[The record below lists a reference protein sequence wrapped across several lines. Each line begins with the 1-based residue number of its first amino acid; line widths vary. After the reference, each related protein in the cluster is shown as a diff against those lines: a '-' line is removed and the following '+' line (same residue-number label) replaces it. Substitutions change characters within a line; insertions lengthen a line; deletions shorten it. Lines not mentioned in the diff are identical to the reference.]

1 MADLSA
7 AKILVV
13 LVVALLVL
21 GPDKLPRAARQA
33 GRLASDFRR
42 FRDSLHSEVR
52 QAFGEPLPTT
62 SGRAP
67 FTNQAFV
74 DSVTAEVLSLTRTVE
89 NLTPQGGPMPGGASN
104 AAPPGSGPPVEG
116 ASTGPGAATG
126 VAADE
131 PDDGGLER
139 GFN

>member
-1 MADLSA
+1 VADLSA

-52 QAFGEPLPTT
+52 QAFGEPLTT
-62 SGRAP
+62 PGRVKSW
-67 FTNQAFV
+67 TNQAVV
-74 DSVTAEVLSLTRTVE
+74 DSVRAEVQSLTRTVE
-89 NLTPQGGPMPGGASN
+89 NPTPQGGPTPGGASN
-104 AAPPGSGPPVEG
+104 EAPPGSGPAVEG
-116 ASTGPGAATG
+116 ASSGPGAATG
-126 VAADE
+126 AADE
-131 PDDGGLER
+131 PDGGGFDR